1 MSTGSGLRGFTDK
14 LIQAQVHR
22 KRDRFLASISKKRVL
37 GLVSSRRQDRRCDYF
52 KDPKRGS
59 YNICYF
65 VEFEDGER
73 WVLRV
78 PIAPCLAFGAR
89 RKLESEVATMQLVA
103 EKTDIPLPKIIAY
116 ELGNDTDPLSSF
128 MILEYIDGQPVLP
141 HQLGTLPQ
149 DQRARFYTSLADV
162 YIQLRRLTFPMTGS
176 LTRQQGGGFAV
187 RQALATIDLNRQEL
201 EGFQPSDIQAAQN
214 PNAIFS
220 SANEYTAMLLQLAAN
235 AFNNSRSIISS
246 QEQGEDALYHQ
257 DLFRRFATEQWLD
270 RGADAGPF
278 VLVHGDLQPFNILV
292 DKNME
297 IVSVLDWEWS
307 RVAPCQ
313 YFLPPL
319 WLTNIDTTVLA
330 WEFAYNH
337 YLERFK
343 DFLAI
348 VEGREKERCGDTLLS
363 AEWSKA
369 KRDGGFLV
377 ANALENCTDMDWF
390 ANRFIG
396 WRWYGGKEDVAE
408 RISAFIRQDPA
419 RGQMVHDRVLAY
431 EAYQAELRHESS
443 KDVVPTFCLYK
454 RLALALQKYLVS
466 ITSVTLGSLIL
477 SMAYYIRQQ

>member
-1 MSTGSGLRGFTDK
+1 MSTVSGLRGFTDK
-14 LIQAQVHR
+14 LIQLQVHQ

-37 GLVSSRRQDRRCDYF
+37 RLLSSRRQDRRCDYF

-65 VEFEDGER
+65 VEFEDGKR

-78 PIAPCLAFGAR
+78 PIVPCLALGAR
-89 RKLESEVATMQLVA
+89 RKLEAEVATMQLVA

-116 ELGNDTDPLSSF
+116 ELGDGTDPLSSF

-141 HQLGTLPQ
+141 HQLGALPQ
-149 DQRARFYTSLADV
+149 DKQTRFYTSLADV
-162 YIQLRRLTFPMTGS
+162 YIQLRRLTFPMIGS
-176 LTRQQGGGFAV
+176 LTQHQGGFAV

-201 EGFQPSDIQAAQN
+201 EGFQPSAIQAAQN
-214 PNAIFS
+214 TNVAFS

-257 DLFRRFATEQWLD
+257 DLFRRFATEEWLD
-270 RGADAGPF
+270 HGADAGPF

-292 DKNME
+292 NENME

-307 RVAPCQ
+307 RVVPYQ

-319 WLTNIDTTVLA
+319 WLTNLDTTVLA
-330 WEFAYNH
+330 WGFAYDH
-337 YLERFK
+337 YLERFE

-348 VEGREKERCGDTLLS
+348 VESRERERYGDKLLS
-363 AEWSKA
+363 TEWSKA

-396 WRWYGGKEDVAE
+396 WRRYGGKEDVAE
-408 RISAFIRQDPA
+408 RISAFIREDPA
-419 RGQMVHDRVLAY
+419 RERLVHDRVLAY
-431 EAYQAELRHESS
+431 EAYQAQLRHESS
-443 KDVVPTFCLYK
+443 NDVVPTSCLS
-454 RLALALQKYLVS
+454 RLPLALQKCLIPVTS
-466 ITSVTLGSLIL
+466 ITVGSLIL
-477 SMAYYIRQQ
+477 TMAYSMRRQ